1 MAKRRNTEAEKKMLL
16 AEISD
21 LGRKF
26 SDVTIQF
33 HHQVA
38 ESVGLSGADHKY
50 LNVLLEHGEMT
61 AGQMAELTDLTTG
74 AITGVLDR
82 LEKQGLVSREKDPT
96 DRRKVIVKPNHGVS
110 MQKLGPVFQS
120 LSDKLLALNE
130 KYSPAER
137 EVIRSYMK
145 ETIQVMEGMVG
156 ELKKIGSQRRTE

>member
-1 MAKRRNTEAEKKMLL
+1 MAKRRNTQEEKKILL

-50 LNVLLEHGEMT
+50 LNVLFEHGEMT
-61 AGQMAELTDLTTG
+61 AGQMAEMTGLTTG

-82 LEKQGLVSREKDPT
+82 LEKQGLVSREKDPN
-96 DRRKVIVKPNHGVS
+96 DRRKVVVKPNHGITV
-110 MQKLGPVFQS
+110 QKLGPVFQS

-130 KYSPAER
+130 QYTPAER
-137 EVIRSYMK
+137 EVIRSYLK
-145 ETIQVMEGMVG
+145 ETIQIMTDLVV
-156 ELKKIGSQRRTE
+156 ELKEKKTSKV